1 MPSLDT
7 NILLRL
13 VLRDNEAMLYATKKL
28 LAKHDVFAVADQ
40 AIIELE
46 YTLCGYYKYTREE
59 FAQIIEKL
67 FFANQHLNLN
77 RPLFEKVLPYYLKHR
92 SVSIDDCCLAVYA
105 KLNDQIPLYTF
116 DKKFARDIP
125 HVELVPTL

>member
-13 VLRDNEAMLYATKKL
+13 VLRDHETMLIAAKKL
-28 LAKHDVFAVADQ
+28 LAKHEVFAVADQ

-46 YTLCGYYKYTREE
+46 YSLCGYYKYSREE
-59 FAQIIEKL
+59 FATIIQKL
-67 FFANQHLNLN
+67 FLANQHLNLN
-77 RPLFEKVLPYYLKHR
+77 RPLFEKVLPYYLAHP

-105 KLNDQIPLYTF
+105 QLNGQTPLYTF

-125 HVELVPTL
+125 HVELVQ